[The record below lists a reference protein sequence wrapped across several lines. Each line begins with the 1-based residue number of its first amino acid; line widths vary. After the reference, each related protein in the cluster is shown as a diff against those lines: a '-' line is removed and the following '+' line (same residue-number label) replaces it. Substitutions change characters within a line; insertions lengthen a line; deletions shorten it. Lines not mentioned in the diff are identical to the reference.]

1 MIMVTDEFARRV
13 AEASSPNFIPVTP
26 IIPFLDE
33 DGDLAVTLCR
43 PNDLDSAEMHEL
55 DIQNMA
61 DEHVNTR
68 LATTDLP
75 HREGK

>member
-1 MIMVTDEFARRV
+1 MVTDEFARRV
-13 AEASSPNFIPVTP
+13 AEASSPNFIPATP

-33 DGDLAVTLCR
+33 DGDLAVTLLC
-43 PNDLDSAEMHEL
+43 PCDLDLEEMHEL